1 MLDKIESDV
10 RNDIENN
17 LQDSDTD
24 YIVDKPIPENKE
36 ESHQLLTPE
45 AAVHFDGYVFYMDE
59 PPAKKLKKE
68 VVELKW
74 KGTSKLVKM
83 KKVHTRIKHII
94 RHSRKLQ
101 PIADLKIENSIFNS
115 ETYVRQSKSIC
126 YRERETVR
134 YISRSNTAISYFMS
148 ISKLPNVKCYWSVKS
163 YLSNDGV
170 RKAMT
175 RNRFITFFKMYIL
188 LITKQL
194 INLTTFIRWVLP

>member
-1 MLDKIESDV
+1 
-10 RNDIENN
+10 
-17 LQDSDTD
+17 
-24 YIVDKPIPENKE
+24 
-36 ESHQLLTPE
+36 
-45 AAVHFDGYVFYMDE
+45 
-59 PPAKKLKKE
+59 
-68 VVELKW
+68 
-74 KGTSKLVKM
+74 M

-126 YRERETVR
+126 YRKRETVR

>member
-24 YIVDKPIPENKE
+24 YIVDKSIPENKE

-101 PIADLKIENSIFNS
+101 PIADLKIQNSIFNS
-115 ETYVRQSKSIC
+115 ETYVRQSNLYATENGRQFATNPEVIRLSVMSC
-126 YRERETVR
+126 RFQ
-134 YISRSNTAISYFMS
+134 SYQ
-148 ISKLPNVKCYWSVKS
+148 
-163 YLSNDGV
+163 
-170 RKAMT
+170 T
-175 RNRFITFFKMYIL
+175 
-188 LITKQL
+188 
-194 INLTTFIRWVLP
+194 